1 LTYSIRRPLRL
12 PTKTARL
19 RAESK
24 ALWNEAR
31 SAEEADFFT
40 IGYEGRTIHQLVGL
54 LRCAAVRSLLDI
66 RYNPVSIYKP
76 DFSKSNL
83 QLSIVAAGMV
93 YHHIREWG
101 VPRNVRADAAGKGSR
116 EPIWKWYDC
125 CVVSAYFNQNLHW
138 FLNLEHPVALM
149 CMEQDPTECHRH
161 RIFLALERQGLRG
174 FDL

>member
-1 LTYSIRRPLRL
+1 VTYSSPRPLKL
-12 PTKTARL
+12 PTKAARL

-24 ALWNEAR
+24 VLWNEAR
-31 SAEEADFFT
+31 SPAEANFFT
-40 IGYEGRTIHQLVGL
+40 IGYEGRTAAQVVGL
-54 LRCAAVRSLLDI
+54 LQGASVRSLLDI
-66 RYNPVSIYKP
+66 RYNPVSMYKP
-76 DFSKSNL
+76 EFSKSNL
-83 QLSIVAAGMV
+83 QRTITAAGMV

-101 VPRNVRADAAGKGSR
+101 VPRAIRAEAVEAGSR

-125 CVVSAYFNQNLHW
+125 CVVDPYFEKNLHW

-149 CMEQDPTECHRH
+149 CMEHDPTECHRH

>member
-1 LTYSIRRPLRL
+1 LTYSSPRPFKL
-12 PTKTARL
+12 PTKAARL

-31 SAEEADFFT
+31 SIAEANFFT
-40 IGYEGRTIHQLVGL
+40 LGYAGRTIQQVIDL
-54 LRCAAVRSLLDI
+54 LRGASVRSLLDV
-66 RYNPVSIYKP
+66 RYNPVSMYKP

-83 QLSIVAAGMV
+83 QRSVADAGMV
-93 YHHIREWG
+93 YHHIRELG
-101 VPRNVRADAAGKGSR
+101 VPRDVRATAAGEGSR

-125 CVVSAYFNQNLHW
+125 CVVDSYFSRNLHW
-138 FLNLEHPVALM
+138 FMNLEHPVAMM

-161 RIFLALERQGLRG
+161 RIFLALERQGLQG